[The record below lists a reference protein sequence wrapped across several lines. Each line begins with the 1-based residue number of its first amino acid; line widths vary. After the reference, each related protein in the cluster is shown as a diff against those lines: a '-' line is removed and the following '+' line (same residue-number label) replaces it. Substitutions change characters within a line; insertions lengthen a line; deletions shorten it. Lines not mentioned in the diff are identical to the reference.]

1 MDTSSLS
8 PADAAVALRSFPRRF
23 RETTAL
29 EPGESPE
36 RMHEQPGILVRSVAD
51 LATDAVRSLAL
62 LDRALEQ
69 ILLSDA
75 PALHPA
81 VTDRERRDFSFAG
94 HGDLDDVLS
103 ELDDVAPAFAD
114 RIGRV
119 PADDWNRTATVA
131 GGDGSPVTALQVVQ
145 EAVSTAADDLRD
157 IEATMRQF
165 RGR

>member
-8 PADAAVALRSFPRRF
+8 PADAAVALRSFPRRY
-23 RETTAL
+23 REATAL

-36 RMHEQPGILVRSVAD
+36 RMHEQQGILARSVAD
-51 LATDAVRSLAL
+51 LATDAVRSLSL

-69 ILLSDA
+69 TTVTDS

-81 VTDRERRDFSFAG
+81 VFERDRRDFSFAA
-94 HGDLDDVLS
+94 HGSLDDVLS
-103 ELDDVAPAFAD
+103 ELDDVAPAFAE
-114 RIGRV
+114 RV
-119 PADDWNRTATVA
+119 ERVAADDWNRTATTA
-131 GGDGSPVTALQVVQ
+131 GGDGTPFTALQVVQ
-145 EAVSTAADDLRD
+145 EAVSTVADDLRD